1 MTGNFMVL
9 AVFLIFNVAI
19 YPSGNVD
26 NGSVYRDRTLT
37 GFDAGAGVA
46 A

>member
-1 MTGNFMVL
+1 MILEIFP
-9 AVFLIFNVAI
+9 IFNVAI

-26 NGSVYRDRTLT
+26 NESVYRDRTLP